1 MPNIQD
7 KVLGSWFGMAA
18 GDAMG
23 TTVKGLKPETIVQY
37 FKEVDGF
44 KDMRPFIGKGIK
56 QYRMQGLYGSQTQRA
71 LVVCEC
77 LLKNKKVDLE
87 AVSNLLRQLAQDG
100 PDHYFGL
107 FRHSEG
113 VFRRAV
119 ESLPDK
125 EAQYKSDQNVSS
137 CSYATLSIPIALYNQ
152 ASNAS
157 VMKQCIDACLLLSN
171 SPWEAAGSA
180 LTGFMVNTFLSMDAD
195 EVEGVKSSAMDILK
209 AAAEHAEQA
218 ESYFQEHWPD
228 LWNKNDGE
236 NARALS
242 RTIRLLR
249 ENYQA
254 MTRDQLL
261 DLICKNASTHV
272 KTTVYH
278 ATQGYVLTILPLALV
293 MTLKESGDLKT
304 VLSRALNLGRESD
317 KVGAIVGAWVGALYG
332 FSQIPENWKTG
343 LANAR
348 EIKTRGEALFLR
360 QDQKKLK
367 DIVEMESGLTHKEYE
382 DQKKYGAWDVKK
394 VSAKIEEIGFDD
406 DELELSKVPRKDDP
420 LKWRKFQKDKS
431 RMKRDRRKN
440 LSKEMD
446 E

>member
-1 MPNIQD
+1 
-7 KVLGSWFGMAA
+7 
-18 GDAMG
+18 
-23 TTVKGLKPETIVQY
+23 
-37 FKEVDGF
+37 
-44 KDMRPFIGKGIK
+44 
-56 QYRMQGLYGSQTQRA
+56 
-71 LVVCEC
+71 
-77 LLKNKKVDLE
+77 
-87 AVSNLLRQLAQDG
+87 
-100 PDHYFGL
+100 
-107 FRHSEG
+107 
-113 VFRRAV
+113 
-119 ESLPDK
+119 
-125 EAQYKSDQNVSS
+125 
-137 CSYATLSIPIALYNQ
+137 LSIPIALFNQ
-152 ASNAS
+152 ANNAT
-157 VMKQCIDACLLLSN
+157 VMRQCIETCLLLSN

-180 LTGFMVNTFLSMDAD
+180 LTGFMVNTFLTM
-195 EVEGVKSSAMDILK
+195 EVDDDEGVKSSAMDILA
-209 AAAEHAEQA
+209 AAAEHTEQA
-218 ESYFQEHWPD
+218 ETYFQDHYPE

-249 ENYQA
+249 DNYRA

-261 DLICKNASTHV
+261 ELICKNASTHV

-293 MTLKESGDLKT
+293 MTLKESGGLKA
-304 VLSRALNLGRESD
+304 VLSRSLDLGRESD
-317 KVGAIVGAWVGALYG
+317 KVGAIVGAWTGALYG
-332 FSQIPENWKTG
+332 FSHIPENWRTG

-348 EIKTRGEALFLR
+348 EIKARGEALFLR

-394 VSAKIEEIGFDD
+394 VSAKIEAVGFED
-406 DELELSKVPRKDDP
+406 DELELSKVPKKDDP

-440 LSKEMD
+440 LSKDID